1 MILAKLRQE
10 VVMNSI
16 TKLVTASTLAAA
28 LAGCASYSGS
38 GLHPGRSTQADTK
51 AIMGEPAAVHRTPGG
66 AAYAESWEY
75 PRGPLGRHTFM
86 ARFDG
91 GGRLVAIDQ
100 VLTVSEVAKLK
111 PGEAT
116 RDDVRRALGRPG
128 LVSMTRNGG
137 EWWDYAAQALD
148 VPMRKIRIV
157 VSFDARGILTSAGE
171 SYDPEEFN
179 PNGGAGT
186 GQN

>member
-1 MILAKLRQE
+1 MLQSTRSFLLALP
-10 VVMNSI
+10 V
-16 TKLVTASTLAAA
+16 AWF

-38 GLHPGRSTQADTK
+38 GLTPGTSTQADTRTV
-51 AIMGEPAAVHRTPGG
+51 MGEPAAVHKAPAG
-66 AAYAESWEY
+66 AAFAESWEY
-75 PRGPLGRHTFM
+75 PKGPLGRHTFM

-91 GGRLVAIDQ
+91 SGRLIAIDQ
-100 VLTVSEVAKLK
+100 VLTVNEVAKLK

-116 RDDVRRALGRPG
+116 RDDVRRTLGRPG
-128 LVSMTRNGG
+128 IITVARNGI
-137 EWWDYAAQALD
+137 ESWDYAAHAVD
-148 VPMRKIRIV
+148 VPMRKIRLIV
-157 VSFDARGILTSAGE
+157 NFDARGLVSSAGE